1 MIKYYLY
8 TAASLLLLTL
18 TGCSKENIEI
28 QETPYTTRSILT
40 LAHEQQWEAANIG
53 SLDAS
58 KYNPVSVCH
67 SGDTLFIANRADGA
81 DGILVVRASTGE
93 LLKSLTEWTYNGET
107 EKFDNQIIDV
117 AVNADYIFV
126 VNRSSRIDMFNR
138 KDYSYITTI
147 GRTGWQSSSLLQ
159 CESMEIAGDK
169 LFIRDKRRVKV
180 VQIAD
185 CTPENRFKI
194 PIFAESRD
202 STTENTGFQLETV
215 VGHNQLIY
223 VSDYRTSKILVI
235 DPATVTEKGAPVS
248 FIRSYTMINKPLS
261 MDFYKDEMFV
271 VCDNKTIVRMD
282 LTTGETIATYT
293 AFAGGK
299 SWDNPG
305 RLCFSGET
313 FYLTGRNTPGFL
325 QQGKVMYIEIS
336 EID

>member
-1 MIKYYLY
+1 MIKYYIY
-8 TAASLLLLTL
+8 TAASLLLLAL

-40 LAHEQQWEAANIG
+40 LVQEQQWQAENVGGI
-53 SLDAS
+53 DAPA
-58 KYNPVSVCH
+58 YNPVSVCH

-81 DGILVVRASTGE
+81 DGILIVKASTGE
-93 LLKSLTEWTYNGET
+93 LLKSLTGWTYNGQA
-107 EKFDNQIIDV
+107 EKFDNQVIDV

-159 CESMEIAGDK
+159 CESMEIADDK
-169 LFIRDKRRVKV
+169 LFIRDKRQVKV
-180 VQIAD
+180 VKLAD
-185 CTPENRFKI
+185 CTPENRFKV

-202 STTENTGFQLETV
+202 STSENTGFQLETV
-215 VGHNQLIY
+215 AVHNRLIY

-235 DPATVTEKGAPVS
+235 DPAGVTEKGAPVS
-248 FIRSYTMINKPLS
+248 FIRSYSLKDKPLS

-282 LTTGETIATYT
+282 LTTGETKATYT

-299 SWDNPG
+299 SWGNPG

-313 FYLTGRNTPGFL
+313 FYLTGRNTTGYL